1 MFLKPLRNT
10 VNKKL
15 KLYAT
20 NDDMGQCVISKRTP
34 VINFCSNSGNRPI

>member
-20 NDDMGQCVISKRTP
+20 NDDMGQCVISKRT
-34 VINFCSNSGNRPI
+34 SNQIL

>member
-20 NDDMGQCVISKRTP
+20 NDDMGQCVISKRTSTQ
-34 VINFCSNSGNRPI
+34 IL